1 MKYYEY
7 EFDKGINDKIQIIIP
22 SDSSKKSLRKFY
34 I

>member
-22 SDSSKKSLRKFY
+22 TNSSIKVLRKFY